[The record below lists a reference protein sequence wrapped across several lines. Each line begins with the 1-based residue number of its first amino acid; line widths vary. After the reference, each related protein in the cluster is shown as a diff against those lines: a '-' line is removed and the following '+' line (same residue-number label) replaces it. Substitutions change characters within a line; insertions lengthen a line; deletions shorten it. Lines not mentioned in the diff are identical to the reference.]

1 LHGLGYRKKARD
13 KGLGLPIT
21 SKLLPFRWRN
31 VVYLAELA
39 ALTRLATGAA
49 RVMENRPSCQHDD
62 RLSRDEKRQALV
74 ERFFVE
80 ILGTVGYMAFLH
92 LGQDMVG
99 GLFSKFGKTQIP
111 SVKALSEEKKAAVA
125 QALHKLGLTLDQFDR
140 ELQLHYNPDLLKNP
154 RSGLLYRT
162 LYEHEVVRKDV
173 HGQPVKVFEKST
185 LADLQKKIVKHYNLS
200 AHLDEPTITR
210 QFKEVLRHFDTL
222 ESFALKMNKVG
233 ALCIGTGVLIS
244 AVIGGA
250 LTQLTNDG
258 IIAPAAQAYFKK
270 KSLQAQ
276 NVLEKSSQQIKQDS
290 WKTMQTVHSGPV
302 DLANTLP
309 RVAQPVVQ
317 SLQPLKSPA
326 GLNVIS
332 APESVLTPPLPIAH
346 IASSQNPKIQS
357 PTMAFGVMRPKPYTT
372 SFAGPKFG
380 GGL

>member
-1 LHGLGYRKKARD
+1 
-13 KGLGLPIT
+13 
-21 SKLLPFRWRN
+21 LPFRWRN

-111 SVKALSEEKKAAVA
+111 SVYSLSQEKQAAVS
-125 QALHKLGLTLDQFDR
+125 QALKKMGLTLEQFNR
-140 ELQLHYNPDLLKNP
+140 ELQLHYNPDQLKNP

-162 LYEHEVVRKDV
+162 LYEHEVTKKDAHGQPV
-173 HGQPVKVFEKST
+173 KDIHGQPVKVFEKST

-200 AHLDEPTITR
+200 AHLDEPTISR

-222 ESFALKMNKVG
+222 ETFALKMNKVG

-258 IIAPAAQAYFKK
+258 VIAPAAQAYFKK
-270 KSLQAQ
+270 KSMQAQ

-290 WKTMQTVHSGPV
+290 WKTMQTVHSGV
-302 DLANTLP
+302 VGVANAIP
-309 RVAQPVVQ
+309 QVAKPVVQ

-326 GLNVIS
+326 GLNIIS
-332 APESVLTPPLPIAH
+332 ASDSVLTPPLPIAH

-357 PTMAFGVMRPKPYTT
+357 PAMAFGVTPQRPYTT
-372 SFAGPKFG
+372 NVAGPKFG
-380 GGL
+380 SGL